1 MDATTRRSPSGNNP
15 TQSTPLL
22 EYALRLNMPHYLWI
36 GIQAKRGD
44 GKVPTLPLIP
54 NLQHRA
60 YSFAEIGARFQER
73 VGAVP
78 HYSKSGSSR
87 LGSTRSHGHAGGMAL
102 RASSPKTIEAPQAL
116 PTPIWVEKT
125 GPSKTVGWA
134 LVRVCS
140 PNTLESTLPADRKA
154 RCANNQCDEPD

>member
-15 TQSTPLL
+15 TQSAPLL

-60 YSFAEIGARFQER
+60 YSFAEIGARFQEG

-78 HYSKSGSSR
+78 HYSKSGSSL

-116 PTPIWVEKT
+116 LTPIWI
-125 GPSKTVGWA
+125 
-134 LVRVCS
+134 
-140 PNTLESTLPADRKA
+140 
-154 RCANNQCDEPD
+154 